1 MLLFKV
7 LNGPQC
13 SSGRMRFISVCDTLD
28 MGIDN
33 ARLSDVTLKARPAF
47 AQVMPKARKPS
58 HGLGGVGGET
68 RSQIAHATK
77 MLVKPMRILPTA
89 LWWRVSP
96 VLTGCIRDHAR
107 V

>member
-33 ARLSDVTLKARPAF
+33 ARLSDVTLKAKPAF
-47 AQVMPKARKPS
+47 A
-58 HGLGGVGGET
+58 
-68 RSQIAHATK
+68 
-77 MLVKPMRILPTA
+77 
-89 LWWRVSP
+89 
-96 VLTGCIRDHAR
+96 
-107 V
+107 